1 MNINKHSINTEIT
14 SSTSVN
20 KWVQS
25 LSSGSLFAILA
36 NTNGAH
42 GVKAWYEYDGSVTPF
57 GLYSNTRYAEW
68 RAVMPVLVPVARY
81 SRFLL
86 WVEKESANHRGWGWL
101 GSSSLS
107 TEKIATQLRNLM
119 QVNMPEG
126 NTVFFR
132 YWDAGFFSH
141 HVNYYGDE
149 WGKILPAFSDYWLNG
164 KTHHL
169 ITSPESVP
177 QHRFPLSI
185 PPDLIDAMNK
195 LNNMPLVL
203 NALKMISEVY
213 PERILNWPEK
223 QLTRRLS
230 QLLTPELCSKND
242 WLSIVMSE
250 LERA

>member
-1 MNINKHSINTEIT
+1 VVIKLQQQ
-14 SSTSVN
+14 SVA
-20 KWVQS
+20 
-25 LSSGSLFAILA
+25 SGSLFAILA

-42 GVKAWYEYDGSVTPF
+42 GVKAWYKYDGSVTPF

-132 YWDAGFFSH
+132 YWDAGFFLIMSIIM
-141 HVNYYGDE
+141 VMNGE
-149 WGKILPAFSDYWLNG
+149 KLPVFSDYWLNG
-164 KTHHL
+164 ETHHL
-169 ITSPESVP
+169 TTSP
-177 QHRFPLSI
+177 R
-185 PPDLIDAMNK
+185 ACRNT
-195 LNNMPLVL
+195 
-203 NALKMISEVY
+203 ISHY
-213 PERILNWPEK
+213 QSL
-223 QLTRRLS
+223 QT
-230 QLLTPELCSKND
+230 
-242 WLSIVMSE
+242 
-250 LERA
+250 